1 MKKFGKF
8 VLGSL
13 SLATLAAGGYYIYK
27 KFIANESDDFDDFD
41 DDFDD
46 FDDFDDLDADEEN
59 DETEEKAETEE
70 LIETTEEINNAI
82 TLVIIPPKYGITV
95 VIHAKTPSNKKLG
108 CPIIRNKSVYSKN

>member
-46 FDDFDDLDADEEN
+46 FDDLDADEEN
-59 DETEEKAETEE
+59 DETEEPREYVQIVLEPEASDMDETEIDPDFSDE
-70 LIETTEEINNAI
+70 DANEDNVDISEDATTD
-82 TLVIIPPKYGITV
+82 
-95 VIHAKTPSNKKLG
+95 KK
-108 CPIIRNKSVYSKN
+108 